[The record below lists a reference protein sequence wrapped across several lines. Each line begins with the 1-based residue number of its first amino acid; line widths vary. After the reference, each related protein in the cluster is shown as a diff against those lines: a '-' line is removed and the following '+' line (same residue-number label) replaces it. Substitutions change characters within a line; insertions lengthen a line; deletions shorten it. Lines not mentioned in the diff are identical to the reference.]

1 MTGLEKIIE
10 RIEAQGNETIE
21 QISGASLKKTE
32 EMLKKAQDDGKA
44 RYDDII
50 EKTHKKCAFHLETAK
65 AQAATLSNKKIL
77 AKKVELLERTI
88 ARAKQELATLSNDEF
103 CDLALQIA
111 KNCHKEGDG
120 EVCFNER
127 CLKKLPADF
136 EKKLNSSIKAGSL
149 KVSDTPCDIPDGF
162 IIKYGFIEE
171 NCTFEAIIEANEQN
185 IKDEIAKILFA

>member
-77 AKKVELLERTI
+77 AKKVELLERTK
-88 ARAKQELATLSNDEF
+88 AMGKTGASKFKQ
-103 CDLALQIA
+103 
-111 KNCHKEGDG
+111 
-120 EVCFNER
+120 
-127 CLKKLPADF
+127 
-136 EKKLNSSIKAGSL
+136 
-149 KVSDTPCDIPDGF
+149 
-162 IIKYGFIEE
+162 
-171 NCTFEAIIEANEQN
+171 
-185 IKDEIAKILFA
+185 